1 MKKFLL
7 FSFKVLLIP
16 ILIVIVNIVVDYRS
30 QERGISEMFLRDLK
44 KNDSLTL
51 KVNLPERKFI
61 KYRIINGNDSFS
73 NIVLGSSRSMLIG
86 NQTSNEV
93 LNLSVSG
100 AILKDFIEIFNLIKK
115 HNVKVK
121 SVIVEISPWILNN
134 NATDKRYL
142 EFGESNYLKYLSY
155 NYLLENITFPKYTLV
170 ENEYSFRKYFDGS
183 INYGKNY
190 QKNYK
195 QKIKEYVRQSDL
207 NNLQGFNKINDLKT
221 SEFIDFLNNLK
232 NEEVE
237 ITFLKQP
244 YPPSINSIILNR
256 YPNILETDKII
267 NHVSKEFNIKI
278 KGSFFPE
285 EVGLIDEDYY
295 DGLHLT
301 VQGIKKLLE
310 FNSPGYTK

>member
-30 QERGISEMFLRDLK
+30 QKRGISETFLRDLK

-86 NQTSNEV
+86 HQTSNKV

-100 AILKDFIEIFNLIKK
+100 ATLKDYIEIFNLIKK
-115 HNVKVK
+115 HNIKVK
-121 SVIVEISPWILNN
+121 SVILEISPWILNH

-142 EFGESNYLKYLSY
+142 EFRESNYIKYLSY
-155 NYLLENITFPKYTLV
+155 NYFLENITFPKYTLA

-190 QKNYK
+190 QRNYR
-195 QKIKEYVRQSDL
+195 QKIKEYVKQSDL
-207 NNLQGFNKINDLKT
+207 NNLEGFNKINEFKT
-221 SEFIDFLNNLK
+221 IEFLRFLNNLK
-232 NEEVE
+232 NEEIE
-237 ITFLKQP
+237 ITFLKQS

-267 NHVSKEFNIKI
+267 NQFSEEFNIKI

-285 EVGLIDEDYY
+285 EVGLTDEDYY

-301 VQGIKKLLE
+301 VPGTKKLLE
-310 FNSPGYTK
+310 FKSLRFNK

>member
-7 FSFKVLLIP
+7 FSLKVLLIP
-16 ILIVIVNIVVDYRS
+16 ILIIVVNIVVDYRS
-30 QERGISEMFLRDLK
+30 QERGISEMFLEDLR

-61 KYRIINGNDSFS
+61 KYRIINDNQSFS
-73 NIVLGSSRSMLIG
+73 NIVLGSSRSMIIG

-93 LNLSVSG
+93 LNLSVSS

-115 HNVKVK
+115 NNVKVK
-121 SVIVEISPWILNN
+121 SAIIEISPWILNHH
-134 NATDKRYL
+134 ATDKRYL
-142 EFGESNYLKYLSY
+142 EFVESNYLKYLSY
-155 NYLLENITFPKYTLV
+155 SYFLENITFPKYTLV
-170 ENEYSFRKYFDGS
+170 ENNYSFRKYFDGS
-183 INYGKNY
+183 INYGSNY
-190 QKNYK
+190 QKNYI

-207 NNLQGFNKINDLKT
+207 TNLEGFNKINDFKT
-221 SEFIDFLNNLK
+221 NELIYFLNDLK
-232 NEEVE
+232 KEGVQ

-267 NHVSKEFNIKI
+267 NQVSKEFNINI

-301 VQGIKKLLE
+301 VQGTKKLLE
-310 FNSPGYTK
+310 FNSPKYTK

>member
-115 HNVKVK
+115 HNVKLK

-285 EVGLIDEDYY
+285 EDGLIDEDYY

-301 VQGIKKLLE
+301 VQGTKKLLE

>member
-30 QERGISEMFLRDLK
+30 QKRGISGTFLRDLK

-86 NQTSNEV
+86 HQTSNKV

-100 AILKDFIEIFNLIKK
+100 AILKDYIEIFNLIKK
-115 HNVKVK
+115 HNIKVK
-121 SVIVEISPWILNN
+121 SVILEISPWILNH

-142 EFGESNYLKYLSY
+142 EFRKSNYIKYLSY
-155 NYLLENITFPKYTLV
+155 NYFLENITFPKYTLV

-183 INYGKNY
+183 INYGKNH
-190 QKNYK
+190 QRNYR
-195 QKIKEYVRQSDL
+195 QKIKEYVRKSDL
-207 NNLQGFNKINDLKT
+207 NNLEGFNKINEFKT
-221 SEFIDFLNNLK
+221 IEFLRFLNNLK
-232 NEEVE
+232 NEEIE

-256 YPNILETDKII
+256 YPNILETDRII
-267 NHVSKEFNIKI
+267 NQFSEEFNIKI
-278 KGSFFPE
+278 KGSFFSE
-285 EVGLIDEDYY
+285 EVGLTDEDYY

-301 VQGIKKLLE
+301 VSGTKKLLE
-310 FNSPGYTK
+310 FKSLRFNK

>member
-115 HNVKVK
+115 HNVKLK

-301 VQGIKKLLE
+301 VQGTKKLLE

>member
-1 MKKFLL
+1 MF
-7 FSFKVLLIP
+7 I
-16 ILIVIVNIVVDYRS
+16 IIVNVVIDYRS
-30 QERGISEMFLRDLK
+30 QERGISRMFLKDLK

-86 NQTSNEV
+86 NQTCNKV

-100 AILKDFIEIFNLIKK
+100 AILKDFVEIFNLIKK

-121 SVIVEISPWILNN
+121 SVMVEISPWILNH

-142 EFGESNYLKYLSY
+142 EFRESNYLKYLSY
-155 NYLLENITFPKYTLV
+155 NYFLENITFPKYTLV

-183 INYGKNY
+183 INYGEDH
-190 QKNYK
+190 QRNYK
-195 QKIKEYVRQSDL
+195 QNIKEYVKQSDL
-207 NNLQGFNKINDLKT
+207 NNLEGFNKINQFKT
-221 SEFIDFLNNLK
+221 TEFIRFLNNLK
-232 NEEVE
+232 NEGVE

-244 YPPSINSIILNR
+244 YPPSINTIILNR
-256 YPNILETDKII
+256 YPNILETEKII
-267 NHVSKEFNIKI
+267 NQVSKEYNIKI

-301 VQGIKKLLE
+301 VHGTKKLLK
-310 FNSPGYTK
+310 FILPDCKNN

>member
-93 LNLSVSG
+93 LNLSVSE

-134 NATDKRYL
+134 NATYKRYL

-170 ENEYSFRKYFDGS
+170 ENEYSYRKYFDGS

-195 QKIKEYVRQSDL
+195 QKIKEYIRQ
-207 NNLQGFNKINDLKT
+207 
-221 SEFIDFLNNLK
+221 
-232 NEEVE
+232 
-237 ITFLKQP
+237 
-244 YPPSINSIILNR
+244 ILTP
-256 YPNILETDKII
+256 PNIT
-267 NHVSKEFNIKI
+267 
-278 KGSFFPE
+278 
-285 EVGLIDEDYY
+285 
-295 DGLHLT
+295 
-301 VQGIKKLLE
+301 
-310 FNSPGYTK
+310 